1 MDQLDVKEVCS
12 TSSESFSSSS
22 ENDESPIKQRKVDEQ
37 NTVTFDDN
45 VGKQQKKKLQR
56 TKRELRAEHAAKHER
71 DRMCMVLPDAVQ
83 DRERERNFVHLA
95 TKGVVQLFNAV
106 AERQKKL
113 KDVSAATLT
122 SKKRRLCGIS
132 TESFNRRLES
142 KTNMDETHDTKKDW
156 LSDGQMAIKSE
167 TEDDLDTSGIKTEP
181 ETDSE

>member
-22 ENDESPIKQRKVDEQ
+22 EDDESPIKQRKVDEQ
-37 NTVTFDDN
+37 NTVVFDDD
-45 VGKQQKKKLQR
+45 VGKQQKKKLKC
-56 TKRELRAEHAAKHER
+56 TKRELRAKHAAKHER
-71 DRMCMVLPDAVQ
+71 DRMGMVLPDAVG
-83 DRERERNFVHLA
+83 DREQERNFVHLA

-113 KDVSAATLT
+113 KDASAATMT

-142 KTNMDETHDTKKDW
+142 KTIMDEADDTKKDW